1 MLYRKGLI
9 RKNTSFSYDWIAKRT
24 SPNTLESKKIECRIQ
39 SEGSFI
45 LHSSFY
51 FHMLAKDLR
60 KTYLD
65 FFKKHGH
72 SILAS
77 SSLVPE
83 NDPSVLFTTAGMH
96 PLVPYL
102 MGEKHPQGIRLAN
115 VQKCLRTDDIDE
127 VGDATHNTF
136 FEMLGNWSLGDYF
149 KKESIEMSF
158 EFLTKELKI
167 PVQKLAVTCFAGDE
181 TAPRDIE
188 SYEVWHS
195 LGITNERIAFLG
207 KNDNWWPAG
216 GKNPGP
222 QGPDTEIFYWT
233 GQEAAPEVFDP
244 QDKLWVEIWN
254 NVFMQFNATGEG
266 SYQPLKQKNVDTG
279 MGLERTV
286 MVLQGKSAIY
296 DTELFLPIMEK
307 IRELANTSNI
317 QSERIIADHAR
328 AAVFLLSAGVRPS
341 NVEQGYILRRLIRR
355 AVRHGRKL
363 GIEGNFLEHL
373 AAITIGMYEDAYHEL
388 KKSPIELLQALRD
401 EEGQFNKTLE
411 NGLKQFRKLEIQLT
425 ASSQKVIDG
434 IEAFHLYDTF
444 GFPIEITK
452 ELANEAGFSVDEE
465 SFYEAFKKHQDLS
478 RQGSEQKFLGGLADH
493 SDESKKLHTATHLL
507 HQALRTVLGNHVAQ
521 RGSNITKE
529 RLRFDFN
536 HEKPMTAEEKE
547 KVETIV
553 NEQIK
558 RDVSIS
564 WQEMTVEEA
573 KKYGAMGL
581 FEDKYGDKVKVY
593 TMGDF
598 SKEICGGPH
607 VEHTGELKAFR
618 ILKEESSSK
627 GIRRIKAVI
636 GDAALK

>member
-1 MLYRKGLI
+1 
-9 RKNTSFSYDWIAKRT
+9 
-24 SPNTLESKKIECRIQ
+24 
-39 SEGSFI
+39 
-45 LHSSFY
+45 
-51 FHMLAKDLR
+51 MLANDLR
-60 KTYLD
+60 KKYLD

-72 SILAS
+72 AILGS
-77 SSLVPE
+77 TSLVPE

-102 MGEKHPQGIRLAN
+102 MGEKHPHGVRLAS

-127 VGDATHNTF
+127 VGDATHQTF

-158 EFLTKELKI
+158 ELLTKELNI
-167 PVQKLAVTCFAGDE
+167 PLAKLAVTCFAGDE
-181 TAPRDIE
+181 TTPKDME
-188 SYEVWHS
+188 SYEIWRT
-195 LGITNERIAFLG
+195 LGVPNERIAFLG

-216 GKNPGP
+216 GKHPGP

-233 GQEAAPEVFDP
+233 GNEAAPEIFDP
-244 QDKLWVEIWN
+244 KDKLWVEIWN

-279 MGLERTV
+279 MGLERTSAI
-286 MVLQGKSAIY
+286 LQGKSSVY
-296 DTELFLPIMEK
+296 ETELFLPIIER
-307 IRELANTSNI
+307 IRELASTSNTE
-317 QSERIIADHAR
+317 SERIIADHIR
-328 AAVFLLSAGVRPS
+328 AATFVLADGVRPS
-341 NVEQGYILRRLIRR
+341 NVDQGYILRRLIRR

-363 GIEGNFLEHL
+363 GIKGDFLEHL
-373 AAITIGMYEDAYHEL
+373 AAIVIGIYEEAYPEL
-388 KKSPIELLQALRD
+388 KKHPISLLQALRD
-401 EEGQFNKTLE
+401 EEAQFNTTLE
-411 NGLKQFRKLEIQLT
+411 NGLKQFRKLEAQLS
-425 ASSQKVIDG
+425 AAGQKVIEGVD
-434 IEAFHLYDTF
+434 AFHLYDTF

-452 ELANEAGFSVDEE
+452 ELAKEVGFTVDET
-465 SFYEAFKKHQDLS
+465 SFNEAFKKHQDLS

-507 HQALRTVLGNHVAQ
+507 HQALRTVLGSHVEQ

-536 HEKPMTAEEKE
+536 HEKPMTPEEKQT
-547 KVETIV
+547 VEAMV
-553 NEQIK
+553 NEQIT
-558 RDVSIS
+558 RDLPIA

-573 KKYGAMGL
+573 KQYGAIGL

-607 VEHTGELKAFR
+607 VDHTGELKGFK

-636 GDAALK
+636 GESAKK

>member
-1 MLYRKGLI
+1 
-9 RKNTSFSYDWIAKRT
+9 
-24 SPNTLESKKIECRIQ
+24 
-39 SEGSFI
+39 
-45 LHSSFY
+45 
-51 FHMLAKDLR
+51 MLAQDLR
-60 KTYLD
+60 KKYLD

-72 SILAS
+72 YILGSA
-77 SSLVPE
+77 SLVPE

-102 MGEKHPQGIRLAN
+102 MGEKHPHGVRLAS

-127 VGDATHNTF
+127 VGDATHQTF

-158 EFLTKELKI
+158 QFLTKELQI
-167 PVQKLAVTCFAGDE
+167 PVEKLAVTCFAGDD
-181 TAPRDIE
+181 TTPKDLE
-188 SYEVWHS
+188 SYEVWRS
-195 LGITNERIAFLG
+195 LGIPNVRIAFLG

-216 GKNPGP
+216 GKHPGP

-233 GQEAAPEVFDP
+233 GKEAAQENFDP

-279 MGLERTV
+279 MGLERTSAI
-286 MVLQGKSAIY
+286 LQGKSTVY
-296 DTELFLPIMEK
+296 DTELFLPIIER
-307 IRELANTSNI
+307 IHGLATESNI
-317 QSERIIADHAR
+317 QSERIIADHIR
-328 AAVFLLSAGVRPS
+328 AATFVLADGVRPS
-341 NVEQGYILRRLIRR
+341 NVDQGYILRRLIRR

-363 GIEGNFLEHL
+363 GIQGNFLENL
-373 AAITIGMYEDAYHEL
+373 AAIVIGIYEEAYPDL
-388 KKSPIELLQALRD
+388 KKHPIELLQALRD
-401 EEGQFNKTLE
+401 EEEQFNKTLE
-411 NGLKQFRKLEIQLT
+411 NGLKQFRKLEAQL
-425 ASSQKVIDG
+425 SSSDQKVIEGVD
-434 IEAFHLYDTF
+434 AFHLYDTF
-444 GFPIEITK
+444 GFPIEVTK
-452 ELANEAGFSVDEE
+452 ELAKEAGFTVDEQ
-465 SFYEAFKKHQDLS
+465 SFNEAFKKHQDLS

-507 HQALRTVLGNHVAQ
+507 HQALRTVLGSHVEQ

-536 HEKPMTAEEKE
+536 HEKPMTAEEKK
-547 KVETIV
+547 KVENIV

-558 RDVSIS
+558 RDLPIS
-564 WQEMTVEEA
+564 FQEMTVDEA
-573 KKYGAMGL
+573 KQYGAIGL

-607 VEHTGELKAFR
+607 VDHTGELKGFK

-636 GDAALK
+636 GHASLTK